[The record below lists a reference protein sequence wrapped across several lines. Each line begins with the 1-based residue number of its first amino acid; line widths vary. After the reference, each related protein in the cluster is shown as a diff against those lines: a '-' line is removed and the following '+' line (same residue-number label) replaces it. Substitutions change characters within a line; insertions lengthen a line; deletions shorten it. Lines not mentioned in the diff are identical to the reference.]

1 MVSELYL
8 WGGNQ
13 SLNFIEN
20 NYNESLLIMIVFENR
35 NSLKRK
41 NIKILKLKQKKKN
54 NNCVQ

>member
-8 WGGNQ
+8 WGENQ

-41 NIKILKLKQKKKN
+41 NIKILKLKQKK
-54 NNCVQ
+54 